1 MKTSKSSSIYT
12 ILKQWLFYICYFI
25 FSITLAFKVIINLTP
40 FYKLLMNIYNIPSQ
54 VSMSSQNIYSDFTEL
69 MKYLRSYK
77 LLDFPLKYF
86 KYSPEGKFHF
96 EEVRI
101 LFLKMDVLF
110 WVSLIIIIIFIYL
123 YRRNLK
129 TLFSKYT
136 VFLITL
142 LGICGVIAIP
152 IIINFSWSF
161 EKFHKIFFNNNDWL
175 FDPVTDPII
184 NALPEEVFSSYL
196 IAIVVIFLILLLI
209 PQVINKFFSKNR
221 KTS

>member
-54 VSMSSQNIYSDFTEL
+54 VSMSAQNIYSDFTEL

-86 KYSPEGKFHF
+86 KFSPEGKFHF

-101 LFLKMDVLF
+101 LFLKMDILF
-110 WVSLIIIIIFIYL
+110 WISLIVIIIFIYF
-123 YRRNLK
+123 YRKNIK
-129 TLFSKYT
+129 DLFSRYT
-136 VFLITL
+136 KFLITL
-142 LGICGVIAIP
+142 LILCGFIALP

-196 IAIVVIFLILLLI
+196 IAIVAIFFILLLI
-209 PQVINKFFSKNR
+209 PQLIKHFSSKNKR
-221 KTS
+221 LS

>member
-1 MKTSKSSSIYT
+1 MKISKSSSIYT

-40 FYKLLMNIYNIPSQ
+40 FYKLLMNMYNIPSQ
-54 VSMSSQNIYSDFTEL
+54 VSMSAQNIYSDFSQL

-110 WVSLIIIIIFIYL
+110 WISLIVIIIFMYF
-123 YRRNLK
+123 YRKNIK
-129 TLFSKYT
+129 TLFSRYT
-136 VFLITL
+136 KFLVTL
-142 LGICGVIAIP
+142 LIVCGFIALP

-196 IAIVVIFLILLLI
+196 IAIVAIFFLLLLVPLLI
-209 PQVINKFFSKNR
+209 KHFTSKNKR
-221 KTS
+221 LS

>member
-1 MKTSKSSSIYT
+1 MKISKSSSIYT

-40 FYKLLMNIYNIPSQ
+40 LYKLLMNMYNIPSQ
-54 VSMSSQNIYSDFTEL
+54 VSMSAQNIYSDFSEL

-86 KYSPEGKFHF
+86 KYSLEGKFHF

-110 WVSLIIIIIFIYL
+110 WISLIVIIIFMYF
-123 YRRNLK
+123 YRKNIK
-129 TLFSKYT
+129 TLFSRYT
-136 VFLITL
+136 KFLVTL
-142 LGICGVIAIP
+142 LIICGFIALP

-196 IAIVVIFLILLLI
+196 IAIVAIFFLLLLVPLLI
-209 PQVINKFFSKNR
+209 KHFTSKNKR
-221 KTS
+221 LS

>member
-1 MKTSKSSSIYT
+1 MKISKSSSIYT

-40 FYKLLMNIYNIPSQ
+40 FYKLLMNIYNIPSL
-54 VSMSSQNIYSDFTEL
+54 VSMNAQNIYSDFTEL

-101 LFLKMDVLF
+101 LFLKMDILF
-110 WVSLIIIIIFIYL
+110 WISLIVIIIFIYF
-123 YRRNLK
+123 YRKNIK
-129 TLFSKYT
+129 DLFSRYT
-136 VFLITL
+136 KFLITL
-142 LGICGVIAIP
+142 LILCGFIALP

-196 IAIVVIFLILLLI
+196 IAIVAIFFMLLLI
-209 PQVINKFFSKNR
+209 PQLIKHFSSKNKR
-221 KTS
+221 LS

>member
-1 MKTSKSSSIYT
+1 MKISKSSSIYT

-54 VSMSSQNIYSDFTEL
+54 VSMNAQNIYSDFTEL

-96 EEVRI
+96 DEVRV
-101 LFLKMDVLF
+101 LFLKMDILF
-110 WVSLIIIIIFIYL
+110 WISLIVLIIFMYF
-123 YRRNLK
+123 YRKNIK
-129 TLFSKYT
+129 GLFSRYIK
-136 VFLITL
+136 FLITL
-142 LGICGVIAIP
+142 LILCGFIAMP

-196 IAIVVIFLILLLI
+196 IAIVAIFFILLLI
-209 PQVINKFFSKNR
+209 PQLIKHFSSKN
-221 KTS
+221 KSLS